1 MNWEFLIQNKES
13 LLVSTDT
20 RNLPAGCVFF
30 ALHGAN
36 FDGNKF
42 AQQALE
48 QGASLVVIDDPEVFS
63 TLNPQLSYTSSAS
76 DRSSKG
82 EIRTFNSQH
91 SYTSSA
97 SDRSSKGE
105 IRTLPSQLLLVED
118 TLLALQDLARAW
130 RRHLGLPIIG
140 VTGTNGKTTTKELL
154 ATVLSTKYNLHYT
167 QGNLNNQ
174 IGVPLTLLSLT
185 TAHELAIVEMGA
197 SHPGD
202 IKELVDIAEPNYG
215 LITNVGRA
223 HLEGFGS
230 FEGVQRTKQELYDY
244 LVAHQGTIFRNT
256 DNPYLAAMH
265 SNAAREFRSLGVQ
278 EFRSTSEPLNRAAS
292 ELSEPLN
299 RAASELSE
307 PLNSKAS
314 EPSEPLNSDFVAYTT
329 GVMPDGTRLVG
340 AYNAENISA
349 ALCVGEYFGVDREQG
364 LAAIRQYVPTNNRSQ
379 AMTTERNRLI
389 VDAYNANP
397 TSMQAAISVFKGDTF
412 ILGAMRELGE
422 YTHLEHQNVVN
433 MLAERKAD
441 LVFLVGEEY
450 RLTTSP
456 YPIFDT
462 VDQLHAYLEEHPLT
476 DKHILLK
483 GSRSTHIEQLL
494 DIL

>member
-1 MNWEFLIQNKES
+1 MNWDFLIQNKDS

-30 ALHGAN
+30 ALHGER

-42 AQQALE
+42 ALQALE
-48 QGASLVVIDDPEVFS
+48 QGASLAVIDDPEVY
-63 TLNPQLSYTSSAS
+63 LQAQ
-76 DRSSKG
+76 RSSSPQG
-82 EIRTFNSQH
+82 DLQG
-91 SYTSSA
+91 A
-97 SDRSSKGE
+97 AD
-105 IRTLPSQLLLVED
+105 LPRLLLVED

-130 RRHLGLPIIG
+130 RRELGLPIIG

-154 ATVLSTKYNLHYT
+154 AAVLSTQYNLHYT

-174 IGVPLTLLSLT
+174 IGVPLTLLQIT
-185 TAHELAIVEMGA
+185 RAHELAIVEMGA

-244 LVAHQGTIFRNT
+244 LVAHNGTIFRNT
-256 DNPYLAAMH
+256 DNPYLATMYQ
-265 SNAAREFRSLGVQ
+265 NALQAVGDLQRSDLQDQGSDLQ
-278 EFRSTSEPLNRAAS
+278 RSDLH
-292 ELSEPLN
+292 
-299 RAASELSE
+299 
-307 PLNSKAS
+307 
-314 EPSEPLNSDFVAYTT
+314 YTT
-329 GVMPDGTRLVG
+329 GVMPDGTHLVG
-340 AYNAENISA
+340 SYNAENVSA
-349 ALCVGEYFGVDREQG
+349 AICVGKCFGISHEQA
-364 LAAIRQYVPTNNRSQ
+364 LEAIRQYVPTNNRSQ
-379 AMTTERNRLI
+379 QMQTANNRLV

-441 LVFLVGEEY
+441 LVYLVGKEY

-462 VDQLHAYLEEHPLT
+462 VEELHAYLEQHPLR
-476 DKHILLK
+476 DRYILLK
-483 GSRSTHIEQLL
+483 GSRSTKMETLL

>member
-1 MNWEFLIQNKES
+1 MDWSFLIRNKDS

-20 RNLPAGCVFF
+20 RNLPTGCVFF

-42 AQQALE
+42 AHQALE
-48 QGASLVVIDDPEVFS
+48 QGASLVVIDDPEVYS
-63 TLNPQLSYTSSAS
+63 QLSYTSSAS
-76 DRSSKG
+76 DRSS
-82 EIRTFNSQH
+82 ES
-91 SYTSSA
+91 
-97 SDRSSKGE
+97 E
-105 IRTLPSQLLLVED
+105 IRTLNSQLFLVED

-130 RRHLGLPIIG
+130 RRELGLPIIG

-154 ATVLSTKYNLHYT
+154 AAVLSTKYNIHYT

-174 IGVPLTLLSLT
+174 IGVPLTLLQLT
-185 TAHELAIVEMGA
+185 RAHELAIVEMGA

-202 IKELVDIAEPNYG
+202 IKELVDISEPNFG

-256 DNPYLAAMH
+256 DNPFLMQMH
-265 SNAAREFRSLGVQ
+265 EKALTTHLELL
-278 EFRSTSEPLNRAAS
+278 EPLKPLKQQ
-292 ELSEPLN
+292 LSCEG
-299 RAASELSE
+299 
-307 PLNSKAS
+307 
-314 EPSEPLNSDFVAYTT
+314 DFVAYTSGT
-329 GVMPDGTRLVG
+329 MPSGTHLVG
-340 AYNAENISA
+340 EYNAENVSA
-349 ALCVGEYFGVDREQG
+349 ALCVGEHFGVAREQG
-364 LAAIRQYVPTNNRSQ
+364 LEAIRQYVPTNNRSQ
-379 AMTTERNRLI
+379 QMQTANNRLV

-412 ILGAMRELGE
+412 ILGAMRELGD

-441 LVFLVGEEY
+441 LVYLVGKEY

-462 VDQLHAYLEEHPLT
+462 VEELHAYLEQHPLK
-476 DKHILLK
+476 DRYILLK
-483 GSRSTHIEQLL
+483 GSRSTKMETLL
-494 DIL
+494 PIL

>member
-1 MNWEFLIQNKES
+1 MDWSFLIRNKDS

-42 AQQALE
+42 AKQALE
-48 QGASLVVIDDPEVFS
+48 QGASLAVIDNPEYA
-63 TLNPQLSYTSSAS
+63 LPQGTM
-76 DRSSKG
+76 
-82 EIRTFNSQH
+82 
-91 SYTSSA
+91 
-97 SDRSSKGE
+97 
-105 IRTLPSQLLLVED
+105 LVED
-118 TLLALQDLARAW
+118 TLLALQDLAREW
-130 RRHLGLPIIG
+130 RRELGLPIIG
-140 VTGTNGKTTTKELL
+140 ITGTNGKTTTKELL

-174 IGVPLTLLSLT
+174 IGVPLTLLQISR
-185 TAHELAIVEMGA
+185 AHEMAIVEMGA

-202 IKELVDIAEPNYG
+202 IKELVDIAEPNCG

-230 FEGVQRTKQELYDY
+230 FEGVQQTKKELYDY
-244 LVAHQGTIFRNT
+244 LREDQGFIFRNT
-256 DNPYLAAMH
+256 DNLYLAQMAGD
-265 SNAAREFRSLGVQ
+265 LQTV
-278 EFRSTSEPLNRAAS
+278 P
-292 ELSEPLN
+292 
-299 RAASELSE
+299 
-307 PLNSKAS
+307 
-314 EPSEPLNSDFVAYTT
+314 YTT
-329 GVMPDGTRLVG
+329 GTMPNGTNLVG
-340 AYNAENISA
+340 SYNAENISA
-349 ALCVGEYFGVDREQG
+349 AICVGEYYGVPRERA
-364 LAAIRQYVPTNNRSQ
+364 LEAIRQYVPTNNRSQ
-379 AMTTERNRLI
+379 NVKTANNQLI

-397 TSMQAAISVFKGDTF
+397 TSMQAAINAFKGDTY

-441 LVFLVGEEY
+441 LVYLVGEEY

-462 VDQLHAYLEEHPLT
+462 VEQLHEYLEANPLINRT
-476 DKHILLK
+476 ILLK
-483 GSRSTHIEQLL
+483 GSRSTKMEKLL